1 MTPALAA
8 ATQDPQHAMLVAGAG
23 LILTLSVL
31 GINIR
36 YTQLPVD
43 ELGDWNPTTGTLHLA
58 IDSTLEE
65 RFNVLDQFWKYMTE
79 GPQAAPGARRVPTL
93 QLVPPPRPAS

>member
-8 ATQDPQHAMLVAGAG
+8 ATQDPQRTMLVAGAG

-31 GINIR
+31 GINIH
-36 YTQLPVD
+36 YTPLPAG
-43 ELGDWNPTTGTLHLA
+43 ELGDWDPDTNTLHLA
-58 IDSTLEE
+58 INSTMEE
-65 RFNVLDQFWKYMTE
+65 RVNVLDQFWKYWTE
-79 GPQAAPGARRVPTL
+79 GPQAAPGARRVPAL